1 MLSRMF
7 LVYLVVELAAVLALA
22 STIGLGW
29 TVLVVLGTFVVGLAV
44 AGSQIKRQLA
54 RLRSGLRTPARNTA
68 VSDGALVALGSV
80 LVVVPGLVSS
90 AVGLLLLL
98 PPTRIVARPLVTAL
112 ATRTVGR
119 PLLTV
124 TTFGTERRA
133 RGDYID
139 GEVVDVTDA
148 EPPVLP
154 PRAG

>member
-7 LVYLVVELAAVLALA
+7 VVYLVVELAAVVALA
-22 STIGLGW
+22 TTIGLGW
-29 TVLVVLGTFVVGLAV
+29 TLLVVLGTFVVGLAV

-54 RLRSGLRTPARNTA
+54 RLRSDQTW
-68 VSDGALVALGSV
+68 VSDSALVAVGSV
-80 LVVVPGLVSS
+80 LVIVPGLVSS

-98 PPTRIVARPLVTAL
+98 PPTRVVARPLVTAL
-112 ATRTVGR
+112 AARAVGR

-124 TTFGTERRA
+124 TTFSTARRP
-133 RGDYID
+133 RDDYID
-139 GEVVDVTDA
+139 GEVVDVTDV